1 MPGEPPAR
9 ASNCLPPSSVGKIPI
24 AASAPIDN
32 TSALT
37 PNSTC
42 HPKIL
47 NSAVALPDKTE
58 AFALAPIPNPS
69 LWRKPA

>member
-1 MPGEPPAR
+1 MPGETPAR
-9 ASNCLPPSSVGKIPI
+9 ASNCLPPSSVGNIPT

-69 LWRKPA
+69 LFD